1 MIRKRLK
8 DRKLDERHEDEK
20 NREDL
25 FRISDNLSFQL
36 HRKNKQRDNLR
47 SQAHKTTES
56 LNSLVSKM
64 SEQVQRSE
72 DTTSTLIHSSAV
84 LHETHNQFNAV
95 GATIRVGGK
104 MISKY
109 ARRENTDKF
118 LIGLA
123 LLVYFGVILWVLKKR
138 VWIFSFLF

>member
-1 MIRKRLK
+1 
-8 DRKLDERHEDEK
+8 
-20 NREDL
+20 
-25 FRISDNLSFQL
+25 
-36 HRKNKQRDNLR
+36 
-47 SQAHKTTES
+47 
-56 LNSLVSKM
+56 M

-109 ARRENTDKF
+109 ARRETTDKF

-123 LLVYFGVILWVLKKR
+123 LLPVSKKSTFLTS
-138 VWIFSFLF
+138 VMEESTKLDKKLFKKWIYEFQDCYK